1 VTTAAR
7 PATPEPENVNPAV
20 RRARAADALVV
31 GDQDTLS
38 SRAGRSVPKVVTGI
52 PGFDAVTMGGLP
64 RGRVTVLAGQA
75 GSGKTVVAAQFLA
88 EGVRRGQPGV
98 FVTLEEPAADLRANL
113 QTFGWDV
120 AAWEERGDLAFVDA
134 SPLLREDGL
143 PAGYE
148 IETLAAQIGQAV
160 DRTGAQ
166 RLVLDSLNTVLGFEA
181 SPAAARQRLRR
192 LVGQLRRLGLTVVLT
207 VETPDD
213 PGVTLSRY
221 GIEEFVADSVVLVR
235 HVREGSVRRRT
246 VEVLKMRGANHRSG
260 EHAFTIL
267 SGQGVVVLPQAV
279 IQHGQ
284 ERFPARVPTGNA
296 GLDAMTGGGFF
307 AGTVAL
313 VQGPTGTGKTLVG
326 TQFLA
331 GGAEAGERVLLLAYE
346 EGPGQI
352 FRNAAAWGMDFVRYQ
367 EAGLLTV
374 VAQYPEGASLDDH
387 LVEIMSLVA
396 RLQPSRI
403 VVDSLSSL
411 ERVGTVDSFHGFLV
425 GLAGFVRQ
433 EGVTTLLTLSTSAA
447 DAPSAGQLATLTD
460 AVVLLRY
467 GDAGP
472 EAEVERLLTLL
483 KIRGTGHDR
492 RVRRYAIGD
501 DGLTILAP
509 GVPAPG

>member
-1 VTTAAR
+1 
-7 PATPEPENVNPAV
+7 
-20 RRARAADALVV
+20 
-31 GDQDTLS
+31 
-38 SRAGRSVPKVVTGI
+38 
-52 PGFDAVTMGGLP
+52 M
-64 RGRVTVLAGQA
+64 
-75 GSGKTVVAAQFLA
+75 
-88 EGVRRGQPGV
+88 
-98 FVTLEEPAADLRANL
+98 
-113 QTFGWDV
+113 
-120 AAWEERGDLAFVDA
+120 
-134 SPLLREDGL
+134 
-143 PAGYE
+143 
-148 IETLAAQIGQAV
+148 
-160 DRTGAQ
+160 
-166 RLVLDSLNTVLGFEA
+166 
-181 SPAAARQRLRR
+181 
-192 LVGQLRRLGLTVVLT
+192 
-207 VETPDD
+207 
-213 PGVTLSRY
+213 
-221 GIEEFVADSVVLVR
+221 
-235 HVREGSVRRRT
+235 RRRT

-284 ERFPARVPTGNA
+284 ERFPARVATGNA
-296 GLDAMTGGGFF
+296 GLDAMTQGGFF

-313 VQGPTGTGKTLVG
+313 VQGPTGTGKTLLG

-331 GGAEAGERVLLLAYE
+331 AGAEAGERVLLLAYE
-346 EGPGQI
+346 ESPGQI

-374 VAQYPEGASLDDH
+374 VAQYPEVASLDDH

-396 RLQPSRI
+396 RLQPSRV

-411 ERVGTVDSFHGFLV
+411 ERVGTADSFHGFLV

-433 EGVTTLLTLSTSAA
+433 EGVTTLLTLSTSAG
-447 DAPSAGQLATLTD
+447 DAPSAGRLATLTD

-509 GVPAPG
+509 SPPGPG